1 MTLPNP
7 DIALYP
13 LIDLGDFSKFTP
25 YMQLRFFSVGLSLV
39 IGLAATRAELPK
51 VGLKP
56 VWEGLESTRPLWLE
70 TAPDGSGRLFCLE
83 QGGAII
89 ILPKDKNAA
98 KP

>member
-1 MTLPNP
+1 
-7 DIALYP
+7 
-13 LIDLGDFSKFTP
+13 
-25 YMQLRFFSVGLSLV
+25 MQLRFFSVGLLLV
-39 IGLAATRAELPK
+39 VGLAATRAELPK

-98 KP
+98 KPKREVFFDIS